1 MCYIGKNKRRSL
13 ISMIKISEK
22 PTKIIGGIEYYN
34 TPSIARILDVDPYT
48 IREYFRKNYFEGI
61 KIARNWYIT
70 KQNLQY
76 FIINGKLKTRN
87 NMNYADYKAVEES
100 FLAKIKANLK
110 EVKNQI
116 EKYKKVRTAYETANL
131 IRRYEGLKQ
140 ALEEYQKNKITQE
153 DYDTFI

>member
-1 MCYIGKNKRRSL
+1 MV
-13 ISMIKISEK
+13 KILEK
-22 PTKIIGGIEYYN
+22 PTKIIGGMEYYN
-34 TPSIARILDVDPYT
+34 TPAIARILNVATYT
-48 IREYFRKNYFEGI
+48 ITEYFRKDYFKGV
-61 KIARNWYIT
+61 KIGRNWYIS
-70 KQNLQY
+70 KNDLEF